1 MERFI
6 AKVILIVFTLFLGIT
21 LLSMVLYTFQ
31 GSSESESLKDNKEI
45 KKVPTYVIVHDVKI
59 PIEEYQKAQQT
70 KVKTTPSNFTKDQV
84 QQKQKVEQISKTS
97 LGVAIIRSAEKA
109 SQRYGIDRNLI
120 LAISLTES
128 GWDPQAKNGNSYG
141 LMQLST
147 NTTASKECNNL
158 YHIECNI
165 LASTKHYA
173 GLHAKYKGN
182 TRLALAAYN
191 AGGGSVDHSLKNTG
205 DIPSSTLHYVKKVN
219 QYKQIFNLLQKV

>member
-1 MERFI
+1 MKRFI
-6 AKVILIVFTLFLGIT
+6 AKTILIVFTLFLGAT
-21 LLSMVLYTFQ
+21 LLSMILYTFQ
-31 GSSESESLKDNKEI
+31 GSNKSESLKDNKEI

-59 PIEEYQKAQQT
+59 PIEEYQKVQQT
-70 KVKTTPSNFTKDQV
+70 KVKTTPSHFTKDQV

-128 GWDPQAKNGNSYG
+128 GWNPQAKNGNSYG

-147 NTTASKECNNL
+147 NTTASKECSNL

-191 AGGGSVDHSLKNTG
+191 AGGGSVDHSLRNTG
-205 DIPSSTLHYVKKVN
+205 DIPPSTLHYVRKVN